1 MLFEDWGRP
10 YSVIMDISHSKKITT
25 AGLLITLGIIFGDI
39 GTSPLYTFQTILNE
53 GGKISSELVLGAIS
67 CVFWTLTLQTTF
79 KYVLITLQADNRG
92 EGGVFSLFALVR
104 RYGKKLVY
112 PAIIGA
118 GTLLADGIITPPI
131 SVTSAIEGL
140 NSVKGLEHI
149 IVPGNNLVVELV
161 LVILLLL
168 FVFQRFGTKVVG
180 GSFGPIMLVWF
191 SMLAIL
197 GVSQIIHYPFVLKAL
212 SPHYGLELLIS
223 HPKGFWL
230 LGAVFLCTTGAEAL
244 YSDLGH
250 CGRRNIQVSWIFVK
264 TALVLNYL
272 GQGAWVLLQ
281 QKSDLGGVNPFFAI
295 VPHWFLVP
303 SVFIAMAASI
313 IASQALISGS
323 FTLINEAISLNF
335 WPKVTVKFPTDIR
348 GQIYIPSINWILCT
362 GCFLV
367 VLYFRTSESMTA
379 AYGFSITIAMLMT
392 TILVYHFLRYV
403 KHYSVWTVVP
413 ILIVFII
420 VESSFFVANAVKIV
434 KRLFFLVFEVGLIFT
449 MYIWHHARKINNRF
463 LNFIDLKEYLPLF
476 ENLSKDNS
484 IPKFSC
490 HLIYLTKAN
499 RPAQIEEKILYSIFS
514 HNPKRADVYWFVHI
528 ERTDEPYTMEY
539 GVEEL
544 SEKVIRVE
552 FRLGFR
558 VQPRV
563 GLMFRRVVGEMICNK
578 ELDIEHRYPSLKKH
592 NIAENFRYVILEKF
606 LSYDN
611 EFSVGEGFI
620 LNSYFSMKKLALAE
634 EKAFGLDS
642 SETLVEKL
650 PLLVAPTTKIKLQ
663 RAYYK
668 VHDPV

>member
-1 MLFEDWGRP
+1 MSSERL
-10 YSVIMDISHSKKITT
+10 KKVTA
-25 AGLLITLGIIFGDI
+25 AGLIVTLGIIFGDI
-39 GTSPLYTFQTILNE
+39 GTSPLYTFQTILTE
-53 GGKISSELVLGAIS
+53 GGKINEELVFGAIS
-67 CVFWTLTLQTTF
+67 CIFWTLTLQTTF
-79 KYVLITLQADNRG
+79 KYVFITLQADNKG
-92 EGGVFSLFALVR
+92 EGGVFSLYALVR
-104 RYGKKLVY
+104 RFGKKLVY

-140 NSVKGLEHI
+140 NQVKGLGNV
-149 IVPGNNLVVELV
+149 IVPGNNLVVEIV
-161 LVILLLL
+161 LVIILLL

-180 GSFGPIMLVWF
+180 GSFGPIMLIWF
-191 SMLAIL
+191 TMLGTL
-197 GVSQIIHYPFVLKAL
+197 GIIQVIHYPHILKAL
-212 SPHYGLELLIS
+212 SPHYGFELLTL

-250 CGRRNIQVSWIFVK
+250 CGRKNIQISWMFVK
-264 TALVLNYL
+264 ITLLLNYL

-281 QKSDLGGVNPFFAI
+281 NKDSLGIINPFFAI
-295 VPHWFLVP
+295 VPHWFLIP
-303 SVFIAMAASI
+303 SVFIATAASI

-323 FTLINEAISLNF
+323 FTLISEAISLNF

-348 GQIYIPSINWILCT
+348 GQIYIPSINWVLCI

-367 VLYFRTSESMTA
+367 VLYFRTSEAMTA

-392 TILVYHFLRYV
+392 TILMYYFLRYI
-403 KHYSVWTVVP
+403 KHFPLTLV
-413 ILIVFII
+413 IIMLIVFGT

-434 KRLFFLVFEVGLIFT
+434 KRLFFLVFEFGLIFT
-449 MYIWHHARKINNRF
+449 MYIWYNARKINNRF
-463 LNFIDLKEYLPLF
+463 LTFINLMEYIPLL
-476 ENLSKDNS
+476 ESLSKDER
-484 IPKFSC
+484 IPKFSS

-499 RPAQIEEKILYSIFS
+499 RPTHIEQKIIYSIFS

-544 SEKVIRVE
+544 KEDKVIRVE

-558 VQPRV
+558 VQPRI
-563 GLMFRRVVGEMICNK
+563 GLMFRKVVDEMTSNK
-578 ELDIEHRYPSLKKH
+578 ELDIASRYPSLKKH
-592 NIAENFRYVILEKF
+592 NIADDFRFVILEKF

-611 EFSVGEGFI
+611 EFSVRDGFI
-620 LNSYFSMKKLALAE
+620 LNSYFAIKHLALSDD
-634 EKAFGLDS
+634 KAFGLDS
-642 SETLVEKL
+642 SETVVEKL
-650 PLLVAPTTKIKLQ
+650 PLVVVPASNISLH

-668 VHDPV
+668 IH